1 MNVLEDEYMKIQKMR
16 EERQSEKMGNT
27 MIQE

>member
-16 EERQSEKMGNT
+16 EERQSDNSVFM
-27 MIQE
+27 QFVH